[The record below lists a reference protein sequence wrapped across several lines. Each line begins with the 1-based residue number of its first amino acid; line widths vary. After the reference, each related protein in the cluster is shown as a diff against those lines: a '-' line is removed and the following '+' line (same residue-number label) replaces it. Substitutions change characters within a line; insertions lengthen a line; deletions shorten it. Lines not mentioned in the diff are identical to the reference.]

1 MVYLIPTPT
10 GSQGQGHGDEGHMQ
24 IPRAD
29 LGIPTGQALLA
40 AEETAWEAIDNDI
53 GLQRNDTSA
62 RGGAAD
68 TEVVG
73 N

>member
-1 MVYLIPTPT
+1 
-10 GSQGQGHGDEGHMQ
+10 MQ

-40 AEETAWEAIDNDI
+40 AEETAWEAMILLEIDNDI
-53 GLQRNDTSA
+53 GLQRNDPSA
-62 RGGAAD
+62 RRGAAD
-68 TEVVG
+68 TDVVG